1 VLQLNKDRAILLS
14 RISHKFHNKSNK
26 NNTKISLK
34 YNVSFQIK
42 LGGLNGYDLY
52 RNSLVKEIE
61 ELRNRGLMYK
71 EISEYLKGRGMRSS
85 RGKELSVKIVERM
98 LKKKWKS
105 REKDEVKCLGIED
118 VEYINN
124 VLENR
129 NSV

>member
-1 VLQLNKDRAILLS
+1 MNKDRAILLN
-14 RISHKFHNKSNK
+14 RISHNSHYKSNK
-26 NNTKISLK
+26 NITKISLK

-71 EISEYLKGRGMRSS
+71 EIVEYLKGKGMRSS
-85 RGKELSVKIVERM
+85 RGKELSVKLVERM
-98 LKKKWKS
+98 LKKKWMS
-105 REKDEVKCLGIED
+105 REKNEGKCLGIKD

-129 NSV
+129 ISE